1 MKIGEL
7 FSRKLHLSFKIIYS
21 QKHFLLKIS
30 GEKLFICVNLIIIMN
45 LKRMIVKFYLET
57 LLLV

>member
-7 FSRKLHLSFKIIYS
+7 FSRKLHLSFKIIYN
-21 QKHFLLKIS
+21 QRHFRLKIS
-30 GEKLFICVNLIIIMN
+30 GEKLFICANLIMIMN
-45 LKRMIVKFYLET
+45 LNLTIVKFYLET